1 MKQARGSYLIAVQEK
16 RQLPENMTK
25 TERFFRLDW
34 VGVFLMAVGIVLT
47 LMGLAFGGTQF
58 AWGSAGNVAP
68 LVIVVVSLVALVGWE
83 WKGAKYPFFA
93 HELFIGKTR
102 TFTLMMVVTFIGGM
116 SLYTAMAF
124 WTQQCQGMFFR
135 DPIKIGVS
143 AIPGGTGGAIGGFL
157 GGLLVGKH
165 KWLRV
170 PHMLFY
176 ANSIKLVS
184 DAVFST
190 FTPNDYE
197 LALAMGF
204 LAMFGMGMSLTVLI
218 VGVQLSCE
226 DKNIGLATL
235 VLGSIRGI
243 GGSVAITIYS
253 SILQNIIA
261 ADAGPRVGKAVLPLG
276 VPMETLPKFVTL
288 LLGAREDLAGKLP
301 GVSAEALA
309 VGSETIKWSWGK
321 GFSHIYYAAVAFSGL
336 AIICSCIIRDTTH
349 NMTDNLAVTLTNE
362 KQKARAEPKEV

>member
-1 MKQARGSYLIAVQEK
+1 MHDAS
-16 RQLPENMTK
+16 
-25 TERFFRLDW
+25 RLDSHAY
-34 VGVFLMAVGIVLT
+34 VGVPQPTPRLQPIITNPLT
-47 LMGLAFGGTQF
+47 QPR
-58 AWGSAGNVAP
+58 GSAGNVAP
-68 LVIVVVSLVALVGWE
+68 LTIGIVSLIALVIWE
-83 WKGAKYPFFA
+83 WKFAKHPFFA

-157 GGLLVGKH
+157 GGILVGKH
-165 KWLRV
+165 KFLRV

-176 ANSIKLVS
+176 ANAIKLVS

-226 DKNIGLATL
+226 DKNLGLATL

-253 SILQNIIA
+253 SILQNTIA
-261 ADAGPRVGKAVLPLG
+261 ADAGPRIAKAVLPLG
-276 VPMETLPKFVTL
+276 VPTTTLPKFIAL
-288 LLGAREDLAGKLP
+288 LLGAREDLAGQLP
-301 GVSAEALA
+301 GVSPDALA
-309 VGSETIKWSWGK
+309 VGSETIKWSWAQ
-321 GFSHIYYAAVAFSGL
+321 GFSHIYYAAMAFSGL
-336 AIICSCIIRDTTH
+336 AVLCAFIIKDTTH
-349 NMTDNLAVTLTNE
+349 NMTDNLAVQLTNE
-362 KQKARAEPKEV
+362 KVHADPKENAQADPKVV